1 MSLFGALD
9 AAVGGMNA
17 QSTALGSISDNIANS
32 QTVGFKATDT
42 SFDNYVTEASETI
55 HTPGAVIARPQ
66 YTNSNQGTIASVSS
80 PTSLAIAG
88 GGFFSVQSPTGASS
102 FSTQPYYTRTGDFA
116 PNSAGYLVN
125 SAGYALNGWPAT
137 NAAGTQFDPN
147 AAAPIKISKAPSP
160 PMPTTV
166 ATLGANLP
174 ATPPAGT
181 SSYSSSTQI
190 YDAAGNAQKLTTT
203 WSQATAGGGPV
214 SATNPAIPNQWDL
227 TVTGGNTTTGPM
239 LVSFGNNPND
249 AGTITAIAAPPGS
262 STATVAAIP
271 ATQSTGSTATL
282 NLGLNF
288 GLGTQNVALNLG
300 QFGSP
305 KGVTQFSGSTY
316 SVASQTQDGAA
327 QGNYSSVT
335 IKPTGDVVIG
345 YDNGATATVARIP
358 LVNFSNPDALQQQN
372 GQAFTAT
379 TDSGNPNIA
388 AAGTAGNGALVVGAV
403 EGSNVDIATQFTRMI
418 VAQQAYTA
426 NSKVI
431 STTNQM
437 MQVTMNMIQG

>member
-42 SFDNYVTEASETI
+42 SFDNYVTEASETM

-66 YTNSNQGTIASVSS
+66 YTNTNQGTIASVSS

-102 FSTQPYYTRTGDFA
+102 FSPQPYYTRTGDFA

-147 AAAPIKISKAPSP
+147 AAAPIQISKAPSP

-203 WSQATAGGGPV
+203 WSQATATGGPV
-214 SATNPAIPNQWDL
+214 SATNPAIPNQWDPP
-227 TVTGGNTTTGPM
+227 VPGANPPPGPM
-239 LVSFGNNPND
+239 LGTCGKTPND
-249 AGTITAIAAPPGS
+249 AGTITAITAPIGSAA
-262 STATVAAIP
+262 AAAIP
-271 ATQSTGSTATL
+271 ATQSTGSAATL
-282 NLGLNF
+282 NLGLDF

-379 TDSGNPNIA
+379 TDSGNPNTA
-388 AAGTAGNGALVVGAV
+388 AVGTAGNGALVVGAV

>member
-42 SFDNYVTEASETI
+42 NFDNYVIEASATA
-55 HTPGAVIARPQ
+55 HAPGAVIARPQ
-66 YTNSNQGTIASVSS
+66 YTNSDQGTIAAVTS

-88 GGFFSVQSPTGASS
+88 AGFFAVQSPTSANT
-102 FSTQPYYTRTGDFA
+102 FSAQPFYTRAGDFA
-116 PNSAGYLVN
+116 PNSAGFLIN
-125 SAGYALNGWPAT
+125 SSGYALNGWPAT
-137 NAAGTQFDPN
+137 NAAGTQFNTN
-147 AAAPIKISKAPSP
+147 AATPIQVSKAPSP
-160 PMPTTV
+160 PVPTAV

-181 SSYSSSTQI
+181 SNYSSSTQI
-190 YDAAGNAQKLTTT
+190 YDAAGNAQNLTTS
-203 WSQATAGGGPV
+203 WSQVTANGAPV
-214 SATNPAIPNQWDL
+214 SASNPAVPNKWSL
-227 TVTGGNTTTGPM
+227 TVTGGATTTGPM
-239 LVSFGNNPND
+239 IVTFGSAPAD
-249 AGTITAIAAPPGS
+249 AGTITAITAPTGAS
-262 STATVAAIP
+262 P
-271 ATQSTGSTATL
+271 ATAAAVPTGQSTGDAATL
-282 NLGLNF
+282 TLGLNF
-288 GLGTQNVALNLG
+288 GLGTQPVALNLG
-300 QFGSP
+300 QFGQP
-305 KGVTQFSGSTY
+305 KGVTQFSGTSY
-316 SVASQTQDGAA
+316 AVASQSQDGSP

-335 IKPTGDVVIG
+335 IKPTGDVVIS

-372 GQAFTAT
+372 GEAFTAT
-379 TDSGNPNIA
+379 TDSGSANIVS
-388 AAGTAGNGALVVGAV
+388 AGTGGTGALAVGAV

-437 MQVTMNMIQG
+437 MQTTMNMIQG